1 MAGARV
7 FRVEY
12 RIAVARRI
20 LNGESVS
27 ALSSELKIK
36 RAVLYRWR
44 DAYREHG
51 EAGLNRPK
59 GRPPGA
65 TTKAVSKAS
74 AGAVAA
80 DQKIAELER
89 RLGRMALA
97 NDFLK
102 RAFKR
107 VEELRRKKR
116 PNGAMASTPKSGN

>member
-7 FRVEY
+7 FRVDY

-65 TTKAVSKAS
+65 TTKGVSRGR
-74 AGAVAA
+74 AGVVAA

-89 RLGRMALA
+89 RLGRMALE

-107 VEELRRKKR
+107 VKEARSKNSA
-116 PNGAMASTPKSGN
+116 PGGARCTEK

>member
-7 FRVEY
+7 FRVEF

-27 ALSSELKIK
+27 ALSNELKIK

-44 DAYREHG
+44 DAYRKHG
-51 EAGLNRPK
+51 EVGLNRPK
-59 GRPPGA
+59 GRPPGG
-65 TTKAVSKAS
+65 TTGAISKAS
-74 AGAVAA
+74 AGTVAA

-89 RLGRMALA
+89 RLGRMALE
-97 NDFLK
+97 NDFLR

-107 VEELRRKKR
+107 VKEARSKNSAPGEARCTEK
-116 PNGAMASTPKSGN
+116 

>member
-36 RAVLYRWR
+36 RSVLYRWR

-65 TTKAVSKAS
+65 TTKAMSK

-89 RLGRMALA
+89 RLGRMALE

-107 VEELRRKKR
+107 VKEARSKNSAAGEARCTEK
-116 PNGAMASTPKSGN
+116 

>member
-27 ALSSELKIK
+27 ALSSELRIK

-65 TTKAVSKAS
+65 TTKARSKAS
-74 AGAVAA
+74 AGTVAA

-89 RLGRMALA
+89 RLGRMALE

-107 VEELRRKKR
+107 VKEARSKNSAPGEARCTEK
-116 PNGAMASTPKSGN
+116 

>member
-27 ALSSELKIK
+27 ALSNELKIK
-36 RAVLYRWR
+36 RSVLYRWR
-44 DAYREHG
+44 DAYRNQG
-51 EAGLNRPK
+51 AAGLSPPK
-59 GRPPGA
+59 GRPPAA
-65 TTKAVSKAS
+65 TIHAVSKTS
-74 AGAVAA
+74 AGVAA

-89 RLGRMALA
+89 RLGRMALE

-107 VEELRRKKR
+107 VKAAR
-116 PNGAMASTPKSGN
+116 SKSSARGEARCTEK

>member
-7 FRVEY
+7 FRVEF

-27 ALSSELKIK
+27 ALSNELKIR

-51 EAGLNRPK
+51 EAGLNRPQ

-65 TTKAVSKAS
+65 TTKGVSRGI
-74 AGAVAA
+74 AGVVAA

-89 RLGRMALA
+89 RLGRMALE

-107 VEELRRKKR
+107 VKEARSKNSAPGEARCTEK
-116 PNGAMASTPKSGN
+116 